1 MSKNL
6 HRQTA
11 PQIHIDDFWKSPKH
25 LIVDVR
31 SPKEFNTGRIPGSI
45 NLPLLDNSERATIGT
60 LYKLHGSQEAIDEA
74 YKLMD
79 NKKDKFL
86 RQIRELPKDKEIVVC
101 CARGGMRSQ
110 VVTVFLNMLGYTAK
124 QSCGG
129 YKRFRS
135 WTLHYL
141 DNYIFKNLIVLQ
153 GQTGVGKT
161 IILNKLENVIDLEG
175 LAHHRGSL
183 FGGIGRT
190 PITQKNFEAELLE
203 VLQSLDKEKV
213 IFVEGESRKV
223 GDLVVPN
230 NIFTQMKTA
239 KVIMLEASIPTR
251 AERLIKEYID
261 EYPDLLPELRIIIPK
276 LKSDIGTE
284 NVKMLLDLFDEGNFH
299 DCISFVLVHYYDKK
313 YAHSMKGLSP
323 IDTINTEDLDFAI
336 QTLANLN

>member
-11 PQIHIDDFWKSPKH
+11 PQIHIDEVWKSPGY

-31 SPKEFNTGRIPGSI
+31 SPAEFKVGRIPDSV

-74 YKLMD
+74 YKLME
-79 NKKDKFL
+79 NKKDGFL
-86 RQIRELPKDKEIVVC
+86 SQIRELPKDKVIVVC

-124 QSCGG
+124 QLHGG

-135 WTLHYL
+135 WTIDYL
-141 DNYIFKNLIVLQ
+141 DNYKFKNLVVLQ

-161 IILNKLENVIDLEG
+161 IILNKLDNVIDLEG

-190 PITQKNFEAELLE
+190 PITQKNFEIELLE
-203 VLQSLDKEKV
+203 KLNDLDNDKIV
-213 IFVEGESRKV
+213 FVEGESRKV

-230 NIFTQMKTA
+230 NIFSQMKIA
-239 KVIMLEASIPTR
+239 KVIMLEASIKTR
-251 AERLIKEYID
+251 ARRLIKEYIE
-261 EYPDLLPELRIIIPK
+261 EYPDLLPELRNIIPK
-276 LKSDIGTE
+276 LKGDIGNS
-284 NVKMLLDLFDEGNFH
+284 NVKMLLDLFDEGNYE
-299 DCISFVLVHYYDKK
+299 DCISFVLINYYDKK

-323 IDTINTEDLDFAI
+323 AETINTEDIEQAI
-336 QTLANLN
+336 QTLRSLS